1 MKQST
6 RHIMVMEPLGF
17 HSNTET
23 KETNTYQFDD
33 PNDVHAVQ
41 KAARLEF
48 RRFRDVLVDKGIFV
62 TTILGQVA
70 SPDDIFCNNWVSTL
84 GDGSL
89 VYYPMLAPNRQ
100 IERRPEIMQM
110 LESRYRVALD
120 LSPYEKEGRYLES
133 TGSLW
138 IDRVNKIVYSA
149 LSPRTDEG
157 LARLWCDTLGYELV
171 TFNTKNHVGK
181 PVYHTDVMMFI
192 GTGYVGICAECIVEQ
207 DRARVIGKLAQT
219 HEVVELT
226 LAQLQSFC
234 GNALELLGH
243 NNEPKLVMSA
253 AAFGALT
260 GAQKAVFLKYVGE
273 IVYADIQNI
282 EKYGGGSAR
291 CMLLELH

>member
-6 RHIMVMEPLGF
+6 RHIMVMEPVGF
-17 HSNTET
+17 HSNPET

-33 PNDVHAVQ
+33 PSDLATVQRNAV
-41 KAARLEF
+41 LEF
-48 RRFRDVLVDKGIFV
+48 RRFRDILVDHGVFV
-62 TTILGQVA
+62 TTIKGQAA

-84 GDGSL
+84 GDGTL

-100 IERRPEIMQM
+100 IERRPEIMKM
-110 LESRYRVALD
+110 LEDRYKVALD
-120 LSPYEKEGRYLES
+120 LSAYEREGRYLES

-157 LARLWCDTLGYELV
+157 LAKLWCEKLGYELV
-171 TFNTKNHVGK
+171 TFNTRNHAGK

-192 GTGYVGICAECIVEQ
+192 GTGYVGICAECILES
-207 DRARVIGKLAQT
+207 DRARVLSKFSQT
-219 HEVVELT
+219 HEVIELT
-226 LAQLQSFC
+226 LPQLQSFC
-234 GNALELLGH
+234 GNALELLGE
-243 NNEPKLVMSA
+243 NNEPMLVMSKSA
-253 AAFGALT
+253 YQALT
-260 GAQKAVFLKYVGE
+260 QAQITAFLKYVE
-273 IVYADIQNI
+273 KIIFADIQTI